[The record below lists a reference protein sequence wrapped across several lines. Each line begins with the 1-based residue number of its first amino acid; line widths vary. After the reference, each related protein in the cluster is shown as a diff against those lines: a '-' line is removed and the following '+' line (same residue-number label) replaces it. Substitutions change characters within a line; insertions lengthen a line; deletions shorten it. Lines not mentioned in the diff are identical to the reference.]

1 MNTIPT
7 IPDKRKSEFWDHVT
21 RRHVLLR
28 FSPGCQNTSSSLTA
42 SGRSLPAFRGQFS
55 IVSVSFGTLAQN
67 NVDIPVS
74 VTLKNKQFIKCV
86 LCLVRAG
93 LRLTRLF
100 GSGNVCWLAIV
111 GHRLTKRLAT
121 STGFIVMF

>member
-7 IPDKRKSEFWDHVT
+7 IPEKRKSEFWCHVT

-28 FSPGCQNTSSSLTA
+28 FSAGCQNTSSSLTA
-42 SGRSLPAFRGQFS
+42 SRQDLDSLRRAVLYGKRF
-55 IVSVSFGTLAQN
+55 IVHSLN

-74 VTLKNKQFIKCV
+74 VTLKNKELFKCV
-86 LCLVRAG
+86 FCSVQVG